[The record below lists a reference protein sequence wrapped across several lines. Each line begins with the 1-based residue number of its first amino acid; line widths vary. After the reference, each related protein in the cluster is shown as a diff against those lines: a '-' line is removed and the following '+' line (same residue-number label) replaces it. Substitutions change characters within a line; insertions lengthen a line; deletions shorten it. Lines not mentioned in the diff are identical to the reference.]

1 MPFIY
6 LHWNAGGVRCVD
18 EVVGHQIKK
27 QKQMPIIYHILIF
40 ATTKALALD
49 RKDSTAWP
57 GVGTVGPCH
66 GALSI
71 WQHGIAQPS
80 PSWSEANSPTP
91 QCRILGIAAHGDAV
105 MCHLALGPAGQ
116 ELSLTSPLKLVCHW
130 GPRQGESPR
139 TTCMHSPH
147 DADRLEGDCRHLLGK
162 VFSFFLP
169 PAWVLKALAMP
180 PAQTT
185 AADQRLFNWSRAN
198 KSLCLLVWQAKN
210 SCKSYETEY
219 YLITITFMS
228 RRNLPPK

>member
-1 MPFIY
+1 
-6 LHWNAGGVRCVD
+6 
-18 EVVGHQIKK
+18 
-27 QKQMPIIYHILIF
+27 MPIIYHILIF

-49 RKDSTAWP
+49 CKGSTAWP

-162 VFSFFLP
+162 VFFFLS
-169 PAWVLKALAMP
+169 PAGLSAQSAGDAAGPNNRSRSKIVQLVPSQQITLSLSLA
-180 PAQTT
+180 
-185 AADQRLFNWSRAN
+185 S
-198 KSLCLLVWQAKN
+198 
-210 SCKSYETEY
+210 
-219 YLITITFMS
+219 
-228 RRNLPPK
+228 